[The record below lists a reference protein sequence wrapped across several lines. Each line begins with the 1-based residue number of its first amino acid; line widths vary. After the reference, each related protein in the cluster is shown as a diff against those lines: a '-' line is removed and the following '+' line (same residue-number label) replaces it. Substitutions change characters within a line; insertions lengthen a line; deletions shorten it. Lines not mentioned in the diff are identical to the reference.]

1 MDNLFDAVELMFD
14 RDASDTQNFIGFK
27 GTNDYL
33 KVFEKMT
40 RMMNSKGVHFE
51 FYLGVE
57 KMAEIARFKDQD
69 LAILK
74 KWKTEIQACFQTSKL
89 KLSNFDTY
97 QKEMCATEKVIRK
110 FFEVSRD
117 LSHLKDH
124 LLSKATPN
132 NNRLRYYIDLLNDVT
147 DEIDYGLKQKLT
159 PLEIFNWIKNRVD
172 EVQKRVQDLEPL
184 ANLDFFETLENV
196 AKLVKKMAEMKQ
208 STTSTKEKL
217 KIDENKLIEE
227 MDLVN
232 IANCLKQ
239 NESRLD
245 SLEKVKTQLAPV
257 EKSIN
262 QISNSAYSKDS
273 KNLILS
279 LKEAKTLSQDIGANV
294 RILEDAERIR
304 QNRSLL
310 TNIPQFPEE
319 IKFLI
324 YRAGL
329 AQWADPSIQ
338 LKEMLGKIEKLERI
352 SGKVRSES
360 VLEMTKI
367 FEEAADITGIS
378 GSWTSLN
385 QFSIALKESHLKDKN
400 ASMNYF
406 SDVVSLGVDFEFSN
420 HQTRLRTS
428 RTIVLSLVQYFDEIF
443 GHSKPKTVTIEK
455 HVETASLA
463 MIIGIC
469 IGIVFV
475 ILLATLFMD
484 QTNMKNSIQDA
495 VREVNRTNLLL
506 VLKNGAYVNV
516 NKNKTDQQMIP
527 TKYQN
532 SDKAA
537 EFSRIDQIYKK
548 YSKSKYRI
556 SVPQKFPSTPFIFKW
571 KTERITI

>member
-33 KVFEKMT
+33 KVFEKKNLNASNMIKKLNLLET
-40 RMMNSKGVHFE
+40 MLGLPGKSLIDKMN
-51 FYLGVE
+51 
-57 KMAEIARFKDQD
+57 Q
-69 LAILK
+69 
-74 KWKTEIQACFQTSKL
+74 W
-89 KLSNFDTY
+89 
-97 QKEMCATEKVIRK
+97 
-110 FFEVSRD
+110 
-117 LSHLKDH
+117 
-124 LLSKATPN
+124 
-132 NNRLRYYIDLLNDVT
+132 
-147 DEIDYGLKQKLT
+147 
-159 PLEIFNWIKNRVD
+159 
-172 EVQKRVQDLEPL
+172 
-184 ANLDFFETLENV
+184 
-196 AKLVKKMAEMKQ
+196 
-208 STTSTKEKL
+208 
-217 KIDENKLIEE
+217 
-227 MDLVN
+227 
-232 IANCLKQ
+232 
-239 NESRLD
+239 LD

-475 ILLATLFMD
+475 ILLATVVAF
-484 QTNMKNSIQDA
+484 
-495 VREVNRTNLLL
+495 
-506 VLKNGAYVNV
+506 
-516 NKNKTDQQMIP
+516 
-527 TKYQN
+527 
-532 SDKAA
+532 
-537 EFSRIDQIYKK
+537 
-548 YSKSKYRI
+548 
-556 SVPQKFPSTPFIFKW
+556 
-571 KTERITI
+571 